1 MMDIVIAEL
10 KKLKRYGILIAGF
23 IVTILAGLYAFA
35 TALANDGVKKTY
47 SLVMNNTLESNC
59 IYFFPAM
66 IVLIGGL
73 IARREYTDDTLKN
86 ILTVPV
92 TRRQLLMGKIVVLF
106 IMTVVFSVLS
116 FLFGSALCFVM
127 GLPDATL
134 PIMTEWLARIV
145 AGNVLLFVAVL
156 PFTILAALFVDA
168 VYACTAVGFV
178 YGFLASLESA
188 MLNYYP
194 TKAVLILTD
203 PQCGVGYDFVH
214 YSKLSASITLV
225 VVLLISGILF
235 ALLKPTKAL
244 IKTKSPKKVARV
256 KGW

>member
-1 MMDIVIAEL
+1 MFC
-10 KKLKRYGILIAGF
+10 YGTTGRN
-23 IVTILAGLYAFA
+23 
-35 TALANDGVKKTY
+35 LANHDRV
-47 SLVMNNTLESNC
+47 
-59 IYFFPAM
+59 A
-66 IVLIGGL
+66 
-73 IARREYTDDTLKN
+73 
-86 ILTVPV
+86 
-92 TRRQLLMGKIVVLF
+92 
-106 IMTVVFSVLS
+106 
-116 FLFGSALCFVM
+116 
-127 GLPDATL
+127 
-134 PIMTEWLARIV
+134 ARIV

-235 ALLKPTKAL
+235 ALLMPQRHFAFLKEGAENSGKM
-244 IKTKSPKKVARV
+244 INRR
-256 KGW
+256 

>member
-35 TALANDGVKKTY
+35 PALANDGVKKTY

-92 TRRQLLMGKIVVLF
+92 TRRQLLMGKIVALF

-134 PIMTEWLARIV
+134 PIMTEWLP
-145 AGNVLLFVAVL
+145 GSLQGMCFYLLLYFPL
-156 PFTILAALFVDA
+156 QFWRRFLLMPFMRVQLWGSF
-168 VYACTAVGFV
+168 
-178 YGFLASLESA
+178 
-188 MLNYYP
+188 
-194 TKAVLILTD
+194 TD
-203 PQCGVGYDFVH
+203 FWPHWNQLC
-214 YSKLSASITLV
+214 
-225 VVLLISGILF
+225 
-235 ALLKPTKAL
+235 
-244 IKTKSPKKVARV
+244 
-256 KGW
+256 